1 MGVILPMTLDLDF
14 ELRLAVF
21 DHVRR
26 LSDAG
31 GGYVSARTLNEG
43 LTFQGARVP
52 LWNQQKG
59 IFRPAVLRDFGAAL
73 SIQTAYDGPYDDHDD
88 RVNNRIVYKYRGTD
102 PKHADNVAVRR
113 AMELGRPVLYLVGVA
128 PGKYTATFPWY
139 VVGDRPDDLA
149 FELVTDAAGR
159 DIVAADANPLVNIGL
174 KEYATRMVKQRLHQ
188 DRFRF
193 SVLAAYQ
200 KQCAMCRLRH
210 EPLLDAAHIIPDR
223 EEHGLPEVP
232 NGLALCKI
240 HHCAYDV
247 HILGVDPEYRV
258 HVRTDVLKEHDGPML
273 QHGLQEMNG
282 ARLQVPRSDRLKPN
296 RDYLAERFARFRAA

>member
-1 MGVILPMTLDLDF
+1 MVTILAMPLDLDF

-26 LSDAG
+26 LSEAG
-31 GGYVSARTLNEG
+31 GGYVAAQVLSEG
-43 LTFQGARVP
+43 MLFHGARVP
-52 LWNQQKG
+52 IWNHQKG
-59 IFRPAVLRDFGAAL
+59 IFRPAILRDFGAAL

-88 RVNNRIVYKYRGTD
+88 RVNNRVVYKYRGTD
-102 PKHADNVAVRR
+102 PEHPDNIAVRR
-113 AMELGRPVLYLVGVA
+113 AMELARPLLYLVGVA

-139 VVGDRPDDLA
+139 VVGDRPADLA

-159 DIVAADANPLVNIGL
+159 EVVTSDLDPLANIGL
-174 KEYATRMVKQRLHQ
+174 KEYATRQAKYRLHQ

-200 KQCAMCRLRH
+200 KQCAMCQLRH

-223 EEHGLPEVP
+223 EERGVPEVP

-247 HILGVDPEYRV
+247 HILGVDPDYRV
-258 HVRTDVLKEHDGPML
+258 HVRSDVLEEHDGPML

-282 ARLQVPRSDRLKPN
+282 ARLHVPRSERLKPA